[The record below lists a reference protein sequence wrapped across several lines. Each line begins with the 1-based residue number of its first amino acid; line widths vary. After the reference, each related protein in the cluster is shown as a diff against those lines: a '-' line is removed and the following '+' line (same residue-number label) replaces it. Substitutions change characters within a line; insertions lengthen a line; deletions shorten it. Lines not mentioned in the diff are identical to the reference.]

1 MHRVILITGCSRGF
15 GRLWALGA
23 LRRGHRV
30 VAIVRDP
37 ESVRDISNQYGNC
50 FLPLQADVRDNS
62 AIEAAIKEGITA
74 FSRIDVVINNAGYT
88 VFSPTECI
96 PIDEAIRLL
105 DTNLIGSLRVIQSV
119 LPKMREQRSGH
130 IIQVSSIAGL
140 CAFPRHEYVYGQ

>member
-1 MHRVILITGCSRGF
+1 MFVTTLPSK
-15 GRLWALGA
+15 
-23 LRRGHRV
+23 RR
-30 VAIVRDP
+30 
-37 ESVRDISNQYGNC
+37 S
-50 FLPLQADVRDNS
+50 
-62 AIEAAIKEGITA
+62 EGITA

-140 CAFPRHEYVYGQ
+140 CAFHGMRVCIRPVSGRLKECLRRLPTK